1 MVENLTTLLL
11 VAFAGLGLLFGI
23 VISFWV
29 LAVLLKRSAHGAGEG
44 RDADD
49 GPVASGQEQE
59 LRRQAAVAA
68 VAIALAL
75 QAEARPPAFSLPP
88 PVLVSTWQ
96 AVQRA
101 RLLSRARWRREG

>member
-1 MVENLTTLLL
+1 MLENLPTLLL
-11 VAFAGLGLLFGI
+11 AAFAGLGLLFGI
-23 VISFWV
+23 VVLFWA
-29 LAVLLKRSAHGAGEG
+29 LAVLLKGA
-44 RDADD
+44 AQ
-49 GPVASGQEQE
+49 SGAEE
-59 LRRQAAVAA
+59 EHDLRRQAAVAA

-101 RLLSRARWRREG
+101 RLLSRGRWRRGG